1 MQKYQHAMKKK
12 IHENIEISDLL
23 NKYVRGQDDESEQE
37 KIRQWMNESPSRQEL
52 LKNLFTEK
60 ALEERQEIM
69 NKINL
74 DEEWSRFQSRTVFSR
89 SRWSAIVKYAAIFLV
104 PIAIGS
110 YILFQ
115 NFSSDTALESV
126 VEISPGVKKAQLI
139 LGNGETVD
147 LSGEEQQIEI
157 EGKEII
163 AKNQNQALSYIVSP
177 HGKKEKAIVYNQLIL
192 GRGEEYQL
200 VLSDGTKVWLNSETK
215 LKYPTQFASN
225 IREVE
230 LEGEACF
237 EVTKNAN
244 APFIVKTN
252 KMDVEVLGTT
262 FNVSAYN
269 DASTVKTTL
278 VEGKVMII
286 LEEGQEQSVILN
298 PNDQAVFNTLTADVT
313 VQVVDAEVYTSWTKG
328 FFAFEEESLE
338 EIMGRLSRWYDIDVN
353 FNEDEARASK
363 FSGKLPRFEE
373 CNVLLEMIEKT
384 TNIKFSVEENKEV
397 TVGIKKI

>member
-1 MQKYQHAMKKK
+1 MKKRV
-12 IHENIEISDLL
+12 HENIEISDLL
-23 NKYVRGQDDESEQE
+23 NKYVRGQNDESELE
-37 KIRQWMNESPSRQEL
+37 KIQQWMNESSSRQEL
-52 LKNLFTEK
+52 LKDLFSEK
-60 ALEERQEIM
+60 ALEERQEIID
-69 NKINL
+69 KINL
-74 DEEWSRFQSRTVFSR
+74 YEEWGRFQSRTVFSR
-89 SRWSAIVKYAAIFLV
+89 ARWASIVKYAAIFLV

-115 NFSSDTALESV
+115 DFSSDSALESV

-163 AKNQNQALSYIVSP
+163 AKNQNQALSYIVSS
-177 HGKKEKAIVYNQLIL
+177 HGKKEKELVYNQLIL

-237 EVTKNAN
+237 EVTQNAN
-244 APFIVKTN
+244 APFIVKTG

-269 DASTVKTTL
+269 DANTIKTTL
-278 VEGKVMII
+278 VEGKVRISPDRH
-286 LEEGQEQSVILN
+286 GSSGQSVILD
-298 PNDQAVFNTLTADVT
+298 PNDQAVFNTLTDDIT
-313 VQVVDAEVYTSWTKG
+313 IEVVDAEVYTSWTRG

-338 EIMGRLSRWYDIDVN
+338 EIMNRLTRWYDLDVS
-353 FNEDEARASK
+353 FNEEGARSSK
-363 FSGKLPRFEE
+363 FSGKLPRFED

-384 TNIKFSVEENKEV
+384 TNIKFSIEQDKEV